1 MNVEQIII
9 SLVSVLKENCG
20 DDDVLFENEFRSQM
34 LTIFKKRV
42 ILNTHKK
49 LLFFAI
55 DMVSDRINVNL

>member
-1 MNVEQIII
+1 MNAKQIIE
-9 SLVSVLKENCG
+9 SLVYFLKENCG

-42 ILNTHKK
+42 LLTHKK

-55 DMVSDRINVNL
+55 DMISDRI